1 LVAVTTT
8 GLLFAAGAMAQN
20 QPPARQP
27 LQRDPAAAPQ
37 QARPQTRTQASPQT
51 DGQLAACLIVDN
63 HNEIALAQLAQQRA
77 QDAEVKAFAQRLM
90 QDHEKFVARLQQFAA
105 AGGYDIPRPSAAGAR
120 EVQRARPDLDDP
132 NRPRPAAPGNPQ
144 TPRGEAAAPAQPAAP
159 AGRPIAAGPGLDIV
173 RLKQELGEKS
183 LASTRQALEEKPE
196 SEFDK
201 CFLIQQGMAHMMMQD
216 TLEVF
221 ANHASGELR
230 AALEDA
236 QKTTKSHLETAKKLA
251 ERLEK
256 TARN

>member
-1 LVAVTTT
+1 
-8 GLLFAAGAMAQN
+8 MAQN

-27 LQRDPAAAPQ
+27 LQRDPAAAPR
-37 QARPQTRTQASPQT
+37 QARPQPRTQASPQT

-77 QDAEVKAFAQRLM
+77 QDAEVKAFAQRLA
-90 QDHEKFVARLQQFAA
+90 QDHEKFLAKLQKFAA

-132 NRPRPAAPGNPQ
+132 NRLKPAAPGNPQ
-144 TPRGEAAAPAQPAAP
+144 TPRGEAAAQPAAP
-159 AGRPIAAGPGLDIV
+159 GGRPIAAGPGLDIV

-183 LASTRQALEEKPE
+183 LASTRQALEGKPE
-196 SEFDK
+196 GEFDK
-201 CFLIQQGMAHMMMQD
+201 CFLMQQGMAHMMMQD

-236 QKTTKSHLETAKKLA
+236 QKTTKSHLETAKELA